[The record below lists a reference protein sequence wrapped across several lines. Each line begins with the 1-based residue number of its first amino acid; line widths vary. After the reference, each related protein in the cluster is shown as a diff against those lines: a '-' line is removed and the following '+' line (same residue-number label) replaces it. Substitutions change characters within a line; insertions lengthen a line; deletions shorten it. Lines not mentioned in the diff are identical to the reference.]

1 MSSYKPISNTYVFE
15 QYRGKVLDVIQDSL
29 TEGEVLTQVQ
39 LEEQFVLIKKY
50 VKSALKPKIL
60 SELQS
65 GRIKL
70 IYAPDSVMKMSSVPF
85 VMTKNNGELCANV
98 FVSSFG
104 NRRVDGQVNV
114 DYRKLYALMESAY
127 MARQF
132 VSKYDRFKNN
142 GAILQGCILYA
153 NMFAK
158 PINKKFNLHLDKTK
172 ENYLLFLAAK
182 FYLINVVGLT
192 NEDIIFNTAMKACK
206 AGNPILLKEADLQI
220 DIDAFK
226 NLGTFIEAL
235 KDDTLN
241 LGLSTLTG
249 RGFLENYISLY
260 GGAAVF
266 ALEMFPYFLFVINA
280 TINSMGLV
288 NNYSLEDLVEKQ
300 GPKIL
305 TQFYA

>member
-1 MSSYKPISNTYVFE
+1 MSNYKPISNTYVFD
-15 QYRGKVLDVIQDSL
+15 QYKGKVLETIQDSL
-29 TEGEVLTQVQ
+29 SGGEVLTQTQ
-39 LEEQFVLIKKY
+39 LEEQFIMIKKY

-65 GRIKL
+65 GNIRL
-70 IYAPDSVMKMSSVPF
+70 IYAPDGVMKMSSIPF
-85 VMTKNNGELCANV
+85 VMTKNGGDLCANV

-104 NRRVDGQVNV
+104 NKRADGQIIV

-132 VSKYDRFKNN
+132 VTKYDRFKNN
-142 GAILQGCILYA
+142 GSLLQGCVLYA

-172 ENYLLFLAAK
+172 ENYLLFLSAK
-182 FYLINVVGLT
+182 FYLKNVMGIT

-206 AGNPILLKEADLQI
+206 AGNPILLKEADVQI
-220 DIDAFK
+220 DDDAFR

-235 KDDTLN
+235 KDDSLN
-241 LGLSTLTG
+241 LGLSGLTG

-260 GGAAVF
+260 GGASVF

-280 TINSMGLV
+280 TMNSMGLV

-300 GPKIL
+300 GAKIL
-305 TQFYA
+305 TQFYI

>member
-60 SELQS
+60 SELQA

-70 IYAPDSVMKMSSVPF
+70 IYAPDGVMKMSSVPF
-85 VMTKNNGELCANV
+85 VMTKDNGDLCANV

-132 VSKYDRFKNN
+132 ASKYDRFKNN

-182 FYLINVVGLT
+182 FYLINVIGLT

-220 DIDAFK
+220 DVDAFK

-241 LGLSTLTG
+241 LGLSGLTG

-305 TQFYA
+305 TQFYM